1 MTSKL
6 YNMEQG
12 AKLCVV
18 QWNPSKPDLKTRQN
32 FRFRWGSS
40 IKGAFDIGIRIIDFF
55 GVKQGPVQFGQSEVF
70 PWFTFCNVWN
80 LWTHSWKSVF
90 TLSSCNLCDCN
101 HSNNK
106 QRVRWVLTLQ
116 TCFLWCTVARWTKGV
131 NFWNSD

>member
-40 IKGAFDIGIRIIDFF
+40 IKGAFDIGIRRIDIFL
-55 GVKQGPVQFGQSEVF
+55 
-70 PWFTFCNVWN
+70 VWN
-80 LWTHSWKSVF
+80 KGLGSLDNRKFFLDLPFVMF
-90 TLSSCNLCDCN
+90 GIFERILGNQSSLYPAVI
-101 HSNNK
+101 SATVTIATTNK
-106 QRVRWVLTLQ
+106 GL
-116 TCFLWCTVARWTKGV
+116 
-131 NFWNSD
+131 DEY